1 MITGTYNLIANP
13 SWALTQ
19 LQEVRLECD
28 TTLGPVTINLPAIST
43 LAISTNLKLII
54 VDVTANASVN
64 NITIN
69 AGTTGLPPVSDTFD
83 DSTTN
88 QIVLDTNGSSIIFQ
102 NVAAT
107 QWIATESISGGIS
120 APIDVAYS
128 GLYSKVVN
136 NELVPGQWYR
146 LTDYKSA
153 NFLNGYSCAFLNSNL
168 NGNPSSSSDFNPRE
182 VYIGDNEVLLLQAI
196 SSGELSP
203 IGYSETFEGDI
214 VQYEPLTNKI
224 GVLFNIT
231 NGGSLPNGGIISG
244 FDLQWDSLNNEA
256 YFNMPTGYPLLYGQV
271 MSLFAQFD
279 NGSGIKYKQ
288 NGFFFTTQNVTAPEI
303 SYTSDNV
310 NLNEEKQTSRI
321 FIKNNGTRVVLL
333 DLNQA
338 DVNIY
343 VTGSLVVD
351 TTFEISDCYGWIT
364 KRTNPTTNV
373 TTPFD
378 FRGRKFR
385 RFEVDLTAVN
395 SDLGTGFCGIGDDF
409 GGFGTTGTFSDFNV
423 FQNATNLIWTGLG
436 FGFDS
441 IGDNDNNVFLG
452 YVADVTIKN
461 GFANNTLGVNS
472 MSTSPVFENSII
484 DNYFRLNVVGDKFAN
499 NSIGTGFGQNVIA
512 NNFENNI
519 IPRNFIENFGIL
531 NGFKRNTFN
540 VDTQVTNY
548 SGASYVYGD
557 YTCTINRRQDGT
569 STISYVDNTD
579 LYLTTSP
586 ANA

>member
-1 MITGTYNLIANP
+1 MPLNVDNISTGALRVNGIEITGGGSNIPEDITYANLYA
-13 SWALTQ
+13 
-19 LQEVRLECD
+19 
-28 TTLGPVTINLPAIST
+28 
-43 LAISTNLKLII
+43 
-54 VDVTANASVN
+54 
-64 NITIN
+64 
-69 AGTTGLPPVSDTFD
+69 
-83 DSTTN
+83 
-88 QIVLDTNGSSIIFQ
+88 
-102 NVAAT
+102 
-107 QWIATESISGGIS
+107 
-120 APIDVAYS
+120 
-128 GLYSKVVN
+128 KVVAN
-136 NELVPGQWYR
+136 QLLTGKTYR
-146 LTDYKSA
+146 LIDYKSV
-153 NFLNGYSCAFLNSNL
+153 NFLNGYQCARDNANL
-168 NGNPSSSSDFNPRE
+168 NGNPATNPAFVPRA
-182 VYIGDNEVLLLQAI
+182 IHTGDTEVLLLTAI
-196 SSGELSP
+196 SAGKLSP
-203 IGYSETFEGDI
+203 IGYSETFDGDI
-214 VQYEPLTNKI
+214 VTYEPLTNKI

-231 NGGSLPNGGIISG
+231 NGGTLPNGNLIGQG

-310 NLNEEKQTSRI
+310 NLNDEKQTSRI

-333 DLNQA
+333 DLKQA

-351 TTFEISDCYGWIT
+351 TTFQISDCYGWIT

-385 RFEVDLTAVN
+385 RFEVDLSAAN

-409 GGFGTTGTFSDFNV
+409 GGYGTTGNFSDFNV

-441 IGDNDNNVFLG
+441 IGENDNNVFLG
-452 YVADVTIKN
+452 YVSDVTIKN

-472 MSTSPVFENSII
+472 TSTSPVFENSII
-484 DNYFRLNVVGDKFAN
+484 DNYFRLNVVGDRFAN

-512 NNFENNI
+512 DNFESNI
-519 IPRNFIENFGIL
+519 IPGNFIGNKGIL
-531 NGFKRNTFN
+531 TGFKRNTFN
-540 VDTQVTNY
+540 VDTQGFDY

-569 STISYVDNTD
+569 PVLSFFTNLNQLQGEPVNS
-579 LYLTTSP
+579 
-586 ANA
+586 